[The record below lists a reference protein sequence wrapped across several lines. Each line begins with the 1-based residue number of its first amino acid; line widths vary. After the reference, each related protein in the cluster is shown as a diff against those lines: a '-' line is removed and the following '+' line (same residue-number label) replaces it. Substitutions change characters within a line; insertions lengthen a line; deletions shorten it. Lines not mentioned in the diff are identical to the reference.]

1 MTRTNFR
8 AQLWT
13 RGLIVLTALLLGG
26 YVFGVLWHAQG
37 VPEIG
42 FQFSFRPIIEHV
54 DSIYLDPAFGGRDE
68 LRGATVIQV
77 GDRNVETWPQLVR
90 ALEGLEQV
98 PYVDRDSLSEVHGNY
113 ARVDNVEWVRVG
125 IRPANGSS
133 NLAVWCRVGHAPP
146 VAILPLLLWFALE
159 MAIFLV
165 AASVWWNRP
174 EDSASRLFFL
184 MTVTVVAALLG
195 GYHWARIVTQ
205 PLLLIV
211 YMVSA
216 VMLPAVSLH
225 FYQIF
230 PRPKPWLLTHP
241 HRSWA
246 LTFGPSLTFLGLM
259 LGGYGWVRWLSR
271 GGAPD
276 RHRYFVRWVG

>member
-1 MTRTNFR
+1 
-8 AQLWT
+8 
-13 RGLIVLTALLLGG
+13 
-26 YVFGVLWHAQG
+26 
-37 VPEIG
+37 
-42 FQFSFRPIIEHV
+42 
-54 DSIYLDPAFGGRDE
+54 
-68 LRGATVIQV
+68 
-77 GDRNVETWPQLVR
+77 
-90 ALEGLEQV
+90 
-98 PYVDRDSLSEVHGNY
+98 LSEVHGNY

-271 GGAPD
+271 GGAPALEVD
-276 RHRYFVRWVG
+276 TALDLLARVIYAYFTVAAVLYLASVFCLAHSYRRAIDEIERKQVLWIFVGSILAMIPLGYSLYLAIWW